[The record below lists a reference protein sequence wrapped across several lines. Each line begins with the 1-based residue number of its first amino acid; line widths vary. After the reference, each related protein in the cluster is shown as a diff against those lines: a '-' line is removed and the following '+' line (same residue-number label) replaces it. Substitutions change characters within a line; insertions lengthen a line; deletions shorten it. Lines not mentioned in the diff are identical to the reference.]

1 MRSGDDVR
9 RVFALWDQRLSKQAI
24 ARETGVSRAQVRLW
38 IEHGLEAVLSSPM
51 RQRSPEGSGPCHGS
65 CDLGATVDEPAYA
78 YLLGQYLG
86 DGCISEGRRHVFRL
100 RISMCDDYPDIRAEC
115 EDAIRVVMPGR
126 GVGGIQREGCTE
138 VYCDSKHWP
147 CLFPQHGPGRK
158 HERPIMLRRWQE
170 RIAYDLYPELLLRG
184 LIQSDGCR
192 CINRVTRPTKVG
204 PKRYEYPRY
213 FFTNES
219 GHIRGIFLEA
229 CRRLGIEWHYNMPTS
244 ISIARHDS
252 VALLDSFV
260 GPKS

>member
-1 MRSGDDVR
+1 MRSDDDVR
-9 RVFALWDQRLSKQAI
+9 RVFNLWEQRHSKKAI
-24 ARETGVSRAQVRLW
+24 ARETGVSRAQVRAWLNQ
-38 IEHGLEAVLSSPM
+38 GLEATLHSPM
-51 RQRSPEGSGPCHGS
+51 RTASGRAGQQCDGS
-65 CDLGATVDEPAYA
+65 CHLRETVDPRAYA

-100 RISMCDDYPDIRAEC
+100 RISMCDDYPDICAEC

-126 GVGGIQREGCTE
+126 GVGGIQREGCAE

-170 RIAYDLYPELLLRG
+170 RIAYELHPELLLWG

-192 CINRVTRPTKVG
+192 CINRVTRPTKAG

-213 FFTNES
+213 FFTNEA

-229 CRRLGIEWHYNMPTS
+229 CRRLGIE
-244 ISIARHDS
+244 
-252 VALLDSFV
+252 
-260 GPKS
+260 